1 MANPIKKC
9 VLHSGQSDGAVV
21 DLYPRTN
28 LASVADM
35 TAFARTLNG
44 SADAATARNTLGIQ
58 TSKDIIN
65 IIYPVGS
72 VITLTNDTDPN
83 ELYQGTTWVKMEA
96 GRVLVSAGTYT
107 EGSDTYTY
115 NLGDKG
121 GEAKHQLT
129 TGELASHNHNVSISN
144 TSITGDLTA
153 NDDNMGLF
161 ACANSSAG
169 GCISVRTTG
178 YPHTGRGSQGNC
190 WQHLHIDASHGHSA
204 SASNTGGNARHENRM
219 PYTVINRWKRTA

>member
-1 MANPIKKC
+1 MANQVKKC
-9 VLHSGQSDGAVV
+9 VLHGAVNNETV

-44 SADAATARNTLGIQ
+44 AADAAAARKTLAIS
-58 TSKDIIN
+58 TSQDIIN

-83 ELYQGTTWVKMEA
+83 KIYTGTTWVKMDA

-115 NLGDKG
+115 TLGDKG

-129 TGELASHNHNVSISN
+129 TEEMPQHSHSVTISSTNINGKITLDDDLAFKSSSGCFSLGDYFTSDLANNRQISANHTACLNDTHSHNATI
-144 TSITGDLTA
+144 
-153 NDDNMGLF
+153 
-161 ACANSSAG
+161 
-169 GCISVRTTG
+169 
-178 YPHTGRGSQGNC
+178 
-190 WQHLHIDASHGHSA
+190 
-204 SASNTGGNARHENRM
+204 SNTGGSGKHENRQ
-219 PYTVINRWKRTA
+219 PFTVVSRWYRTA

>member
-1 MANPIKKC
+1 MANLIKKC

-44 SADAATARNTLGIQ
+44 AADAATARNTLGITTQ
-58 TSKDIIN
+58 AALVN

-83 ELYQGTTWVKMEA
+83 ELYQGTTWVKMDA

-107 EGSDTYTY
+107 DGSDTYTY
-115 NLGDKG
+115 ALGDKG
-121 GEAKHQLT
+121 GEAKHQNT
-129 TGELASHNHNVSISN
+129 IEEMPVHGHAASVSIASLSGEYRDSLG
-144 TSITGDLTA
+144 TDLSIHGSGIISLIGSSQYRINGDR
-153 NDDNMGLF
+153 DSRWSDGF
-161 ACANSSAG
+161 
-169 GCISVRTTG
+169 SV
-178 YPHTGRGSQGNC
+178 N
-190 WQHLHIDASHGHSA
+190 ASHGHTISVN
-204 SASNTGGNARHENRM
+204 NTGNGVRANNLQ
-219 PYTVINRWKRTA
+219 PYEVVNYWKRVS

>member
-129 TGELASHNHNVSISN
+129 TGELASHGHGASCSTDGAHSHTVR
-144 TSITGDLTA
+144 TITQGADQNA
-153 NDDNMGLF
+153 G
-161 ACANSSAG
+161 AG
-169 GCISVRTTG
+169 GSNYWSDKETSTNG
-178 YPHTGRGSQGNC
+178 AHSHTITIG
-190 WQHLHIDASHGHSA
+190 
-204 SASNTGGNARHENRM
+204 NTGGNKSHENRQ
-219 PYTVINRWKRTA
+219 PYTVVNVWTRTV

>member
-1 MANPIKKC
+1 MENPIKKC
-9 VLHSGQSDGAVV
+9 VLHGGQSDGTVV

-44 SADAATARNTLGIQ
+44 AADAAAARNTLEIQ

-83 ELYQGTTWVKMEA
+83 KLYQGTTWVKMDA

-107 EGSDTYTY
+107 EGRDTYTY
-115 NLGDKG
+115 ALGDKG
-121 GEAKHQLT
+121 GEAKHQSTIDELVNHGHTMSVAGNHRHFIANTDNNNT
-129 TGELASHNHNVSISN
+129 TGGLNGGTHLIYKYTQNSYENFELMGSNMDSNIGLTSTNGNHTHSIS
-144 TSITGDLTA
+144 A
-153 NDDNMGLF
+153 
-161 ACANSSAG
+161 
-169 GCISVRTTG
+169 
-178 YPHTGRGSQGNC
+178 
-190 WQHLHIDASHGHSA
+190 
-204 SASNTGGNARHENRM
+204 TGGNKPHENRP
-219 PYTVINRWKRTA
+219 PYIVINRWKRTV

>member
-9 VLHSGQSDGAVV
+9 VLHSVQSDGTMV
-21 DLYPRTN
+21 DLYPRTK

-44 SADAATARNTLGIQ
+44 AADAAAARNTLEIQ

-83 ELYQGTTWVKMEA
+83 ELYQGTTWVKMDA

-107 EGSDTYTY
+107 ENGTTYTY

-121 GEAKHQLT
+121 GEAKHQNTIEEMTNHTHTTYEAGNHRHFIANTDNNNT
-129 TGELASHNHNVSISN
+129 TGGLNGGTHLIYKYTQNSYENFELMGSNMDSNIGLTSTNGNHTHSISE
-144 TSITGDLTA
+144 
-153 NDDNMGLF
+153 
-161 ACANSSAG
+161 
-169 GCISVRTTG
+169 
-178 YPHTGRGSQGNC
+178 
-190 WQHLHIDASHGHSA
+190 
-204 SASNTGGNARHENRM
+204 TGGNQPHENRM
-219 PYTVINRWKRTA
+219 PYEVVHRWKRIA